1 MLTCILCFLQNQEF
15 RYDAEGIV
23 KMLESAKVSVQVSWK
38 LKIVAIFVKI
48 VWKFQIADKFVTM

>member
-23 KMLESAKVSVQVSWK
+23 EMLESAKVSVQVSWK
-38 LKIVAIFVKI
+38 LKSVAIFVKI